1 MSATALLPAQDQ
13 TAAPTPEEE
22 DSAPRFSDEALALD
36 FAASY
41 ASVLRYVA
49 AHGRWMV
56 FSDGSW
62 SPDDTLFAFSLA
74 RLICREH
81 ARGAPEKL
89 RKELASAS
97 TVAAVERL
105 ARADDRLCATVDQ
118 WDADPWRLN
127 TPAGMVDLRT
137 GTTWPACELDYAT
150 KITGTAPALLKP
162 ECPLWHEFLDRITGG
177 DVDLQGFLA
186 RMFGYALTGSTSA
199 HALFFFYGTGGNGK
213 SVLLDTVTGIFG
225 NYAKSAAIETFTASN
240 FDRHPTDLA
249 GLQGARLVTAI
260 ETEEGR
266 AWAEARIKALT
277 GGDRIAARF
286 MRQDFFEY
294 VPQFKLVV
302 AGNHKPSLRNVDEA
316 IRRRFHLVPFTVTIP
331 AAERDPNL
339 KDKLRAEWPAILSW
353 MLAGCRE
360 WQRIGLAPPKAV
372 TEATAAYLEAE
383 DAMAG
388 WLAERCL
395 TEPEAWAS
403 STDLFQD
410 WKRWAERAGEPA
422 RTQKRF
428 VQDLET
434 RGFVPFRRMTGRGFQ
449 GLRLVPEMAA
459 WSEP

>member
-1 MSATALLPAQDQ
+1 MAEILPMSPDATAS
-13 TAAPTPEEE
+13 EE
-22 DSAPRFSDEALALD
+22 DTAPQFSDEALALD

-41 ASVLRYVA
+41 GGFLRYVA

-56 FSDGSW
+56 YDDKVW
-62 SPDDTLFAFSLA
+62 SPDETLDAYSLA
-74 RLICREH
+74 RLICRKH
-81 ARGAPEKL
+81 ANNAPEKH
-89 RKELASAS
+89 RRDLASAS

-105 ARADDRLCATVDQ
+105 ARADGRLCATVDQ

-127 TPAGMVDLRT
+127 TPDGMFDLRA
-137 GTTWPACELDYAT
+137 GTNWAHSELDYAT
-150 KITGTAPALLKP
+150 KITGAAPALVRR
-162 ECPLWHEFLDRITGG
+162 ECPIWEKFLDRVTGG
-177 DVDLQGFLA
+177 DVDLQRFLA
-186 RMFGYALTGSTSA
+186 RVFGYALTGSTSA

-213 SVLLDTVTGIFG
+213 SVLLDTITGIFG

-240 FDRHPTDLA
+240 FERHPTDLA
-249 GLQGARLVTAI
+249 GLQGARLVTAV

-286 MRQDFFEY
+286 MRQDYFEY
-294 VPQFKLVV
+294 TPQFKLII

-388 WLAERCL
+388 WLTERCL

-434 RGFVPFRRMTGRGFQ
+434 RGFQPERHRTGRGFQ
-449 GLRLVPEMAA
+449 GLRLVPEMAG
-459 WSEP
+459 WSE